1 MAPARVFGAF
11 AGRALMAAA
20 AKGAT
25 KKAAASAEA
34 APKTVV
40 KKTVKRTVTVK
51 SNGGIQKVVPVTSEL
66 GSFIGSPEVSRTEA
80 VKKVWDYIKLQN
92 LQVFLSFSLIVAIS
106 LCDLRF
112 SFLLLDFVISNL
124 IRSLFVVIAVAFC

>member
-25 KKAAASAEA
+25 KKAAVSAEA

-92 LQVFLSFSLIVAIS
+92 LQNPNNKKEIFCDDKLKTIFDGKDKVVFTEIA
-106 LCDLRF
+106 R
-112 SFLLLDFVISNL
+112 LLANHFVKS
-124 IRSLFVVIAVAFC
+124 S

>member
-25 KKAAASAEA
+25 KKAAVSAEA

-92 LQVFLSFSLIVAIS
+92 LQNPDNKKEIFCDDKLKTIFDGKDKVVFTEIA
-106 LCDLRF
+106 R
-112 SFLLLDFVISNL
+112 LLANHFVKS
-124 IRSLFVVIAVAFC
+124 S